1 MGEHGRVLLL
11 VDDHERLLLPL
22 AVDNVLLLID
32 LAGGDQ
38 WLPLHLL
45 FINPGDVPVLWLA
58 GRHGA
63 IRAHMLLCWVHLV
76 GVHATAIHTGLVDA
90 MRGPRSD

>member
-1 MGEHGRVLLL
+1 MGEHGRVLRL
-11 VDDHERLLLPL
+11 VDDHESLLLPL
-22 AVDNVLLLID
+22 AVENVLLLIH

-45 FINPGDVPVLWLA
+45 FINPGNVPVLWLA

-63 IRAHMLLCWVHLV
+63 IRAHMLLCWVHLI
-76 GVHATAIHTGLVDA
+76 GVHATVIHTGLVDT
-90 MRGPRSD
+90 M